1 MKKGIVY
8 LLTNTTNGKPYVGA
22 TTATWKRRWS
32 FHRLC
37 ARQGD
42 KRPLYDAIRADGPV
56 AFSMEVL
63 AHTNTQKQLDEMEIV
78 WIFLMDSKVPNGYNM
93 TEGGKGHLGF
103 HPSEETRKR
112 LCAAQHN
119 HPVSNATR
127 RKISHAAKR
136 RYQEHPEY
144 RLAVSKVHKGK
155 IISPEQRQNMR
166 DSQLGRKHTEAD
178 LKKMRGPRTGKALEN
193 IRAASKAYWKRFHAN
208 PSGPNQKRIE
218 AMHGASPSAEIRQK
232 ISLAAKARWADPKQR
247 RKLTSAIQRG
257 WKQKATK

>member
-1 MKKGIVY
+1 MKKGFVY

-22 TTATWKRRWS
+22 TTTTWKRRWKM
-32 FHRLC
+32 HRTC
-37 ARQGD
+37 ARMGD
-42 KRPLYDAIRADGPV
+42 KRPLYEAMRADGPA

-93 TEGGKGHLGF
+93 TEGGKGHLGH

-127 RKISHAAKR
+127 RKISRAAKR

-144 RLAVSKVHKGK
+144 RLAVSNVHKGK
-155 IISPEQRQNMR
+155 TISPEHREAIR
-166 DSQLGRKHTEAD
+166 KAGLGRKHTEAD
-178 LKKMRGPRTGKALEN
+178 LKKMRGARTGKALEN
-193 IRAASKAYWKRFHAN
+193 ICAASKARWERYYAD
-208 PSGPNQKRIE
+208 PNHKTSWTGKHLSEEHKQKC
-218 AMHGASPSAEIRQK
+218 
-232 ISLAAKARWADPKQR
+232 SLAAKARWATPSGR
-247 RKLTSAIQRG
+247 RKLLKGLRQAA
-257 WKQKATK
+257 KQKATK